1 MFKRKERKFLA
12 ATLTYDMAYTQKQL
26 DLARQRVSDMS
37 AKQLQTRMDRM
48 SVQGKLE
55 AFAIALRERLYGLS
69 IQGNN
74 FLFKKYISLFR
85 ICIHKCGFSP
95 TFGFFTNES
104 IRDSS
109 WGVLDVHYLMDERY
123 LRTARPAELTTADKT
138 YLRFMYGHDSIL
150 RGSELGGRDAYIAEQ
165 VDENYIAL
173 LRGTGSLETNPP
185 VEASPTVSSLV
196 TFQVPLARSKR
207 KRPRRNLNL

>member
-12 ATLTYDMAYTQKQL
+12 ATLIYDMAYTQKQL
-26 DLARQRVSDMS
+26 DLARQRVSDMNV
-37 AKQLQTRMDRM
+37 KQLQTRMDRM
-48 SVQGKLE
+48 SIQGKLE
-55 AFAIALRERLYGLS
+55 AFAIAIKERFYTRSL
-69 IQGNN
+69 QGNSV
-74 FLFKKYISLFR
+74 LFKKYLSLFR
-85 ICIHKCGFSP
+85 ICVHRCGFSP
-95 TFGFFTNES
+95 TACLFTNES
-104 IRDSS
+104 IRDST

-123 LRTARPAELTTADKT
+123 LRTARPTELTTADKT

-185 VEASPTVSSLV
+185 VEASPTVSSLI